1 MVHAGAGPR
10 LRHLPDE
17 PWRPVDASEP
27 SLARAGVCPADL
39 EATGPGLHLEFPAA
53 ESAPANLPALL
64 AALRATPER
73 VVALGESRGPRAWLG
88 PEPPAV
94 PVRYLAGALSPTTAL
109 LDRDGTIN
117 VDRHYLADPAGVE
130 LLPGAA
136 AGLRRLQAAGV
147 ALVVITNQSGVAAG
161 RITPPQL
168 AAVRARLEALLA
180 DAGVRLTGTYTCL
193 HGPDDGCACR
203 KPSDLLARQAA
214 AEHGLDLA
222 HAIVVGDKGSD
233 LALGHRLGVPTFL
246 VTSGYG
252 QATLAARAVT
262 PDFVVDDLD
271 AAARICTH
279 PAGVPRAL
287 SPSEGVT
294 DAG

>member
-1 MVHAGAGPR
+1 MSAAQAAAAAR
-10 LRHLPDE
+10 LT
-17 PWRPVDASEP
+17 S
-27 SLARAGVCPADL
+27 
-39 EATGPGLHLEFPAA
+39 A
-53 ESAPANLPALL
+53 ERSRYSRTLPAS
-64 AALRATPER
+64 
-73 VVALGESRGPRAWLG
+73 GDS
-88 PEPPAV
+88 
-94 PVRYLAGALSPTTAL
+94 AG
-109 LDRDGTIN
+109 I
-117 VDRHYLADPAGVE
+117 
-130 LLPGAA
+130 
-136 AGLRRLQAAGV
+136 
-147 ALVVITNQSGVAAG
+147 
-161 RITPPQL
+161 
-168 AAVRARLEALLA
+168 
-180 DAGVRLTGTYTCL
+180 RLTGTYTCL

-214 AEHGLDLA
+214 AELGLDLA
-222 HAIVVGDKGSD
+222 HAFVVGDKASD
-233 LALGHRLGVPTFL
+233 LGLGHRLGVPTFL